1 MTAPRPAAARLR
13 CLLRDDRGAA
23 AVEFAFVVPVLLV
36 LVCAIIDFGR
46 LLYTANSLTAA
57 AREGGRELATV
68 ADFAD
73 ATRVGAVRTRVITA
87 FQPLGGTALTS
98 GQVELS
104 TAPDASGN
112 VSVRIVNYQFRPI
125 TPMASTIGLGSV
137 TLTRRAVFRW
147 ERSS

>member
-1 MTAPRPAAARLR
+1 MSAPRRSAARR
-13 CLLRDDRGAA
+13 LLRDERGAA

-46 LLYTANSLTAA
+46 LLYTANSLTGA

-68 ADFAD
+68 ADFTD
-73 ATRVGAVRTRVITA
+73 ATRVGAVRTRVMTA

-98 GQVELS
+98 AQVELS

-112 VSVRIVNYQFRPI
+112 VTVRIVNYQFRPI

-137 TLTRRAVFRW
+137 TLTRQAVFRW